1 MKFIVK
7 AYMKNKIIIQL
18 VKASNAVQAEE
29 KFMMMNSILLN
40 DIKRFVTKEKKW
52 YLRMVLLEIKIY
64 GFCF

>member
-29 KFMMMNSILLN
+29 KFMMMNGVLLN
-40 DIKRFVTKEKKW
+40 DIKRFVTKEKK
-52 YLRMVLLEIKIY
+52 
-64 GFCF
+64 

>member
-29 KFMMMNSILLN
+29 KFMMMNGVLLN

-64 GFCF
+64 GFGF